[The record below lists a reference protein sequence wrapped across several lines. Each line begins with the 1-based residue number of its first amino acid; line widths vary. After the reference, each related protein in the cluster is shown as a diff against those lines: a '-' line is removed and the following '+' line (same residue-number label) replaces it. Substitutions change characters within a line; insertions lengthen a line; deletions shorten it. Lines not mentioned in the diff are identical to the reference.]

1 MALEIERK
9 YLVTS
14 DAFKAEAISETRIV
28 QAFLNTDPE
37 RTVRVRIHGDRA
49 FLTVKGKSNAEGT
62 TRFEWEREIGVHEA
76 EALLQ
81 LCEPG
86 EISKTRFEVQV
97 GNHIFEVDQFYGDN
111 EGLIVAEIELSKEDE
126 AFEKPMWLG
135 AEVTGD
141 VRYYNSNLTK
151 KPFISWK

>member
-14 DAFKAEAISETRIV
+14 DAFMAEAISETRIV

-37 RTVRVRIHGDRA
+37 RTVRVRIYGDRA
-49 FLTVKGKSNAEGT
+49 FLTIKGKSNAEGT
-62 TRFEWEREIGVHEA
+62 TRFEWEREIEVHEA
-76 EALLQ
+76 EVLLQ

-86 EISKTRFEVQV
+86 EISKMRFEVQV
-97 GNHIFEVDQFYGDN
+97 GNHIFEIDQFYGKN
-111 EGLIVAEIELSKEDE
+111 KGLVVAEIELSKEDE